1 MLTEPNIRLEGRF
14 RCREEPDVT
23 EPLSASLEDYL
34 EAVLHLE
41 DAKDSAHVKDIARRL
56 GVKMPSVTGALRS
69 LAEKELVNYRPYEA
83 VTLTRRGRE
92 IASEVSNRHSA
103 LTDFMREVL
112 GLEPTAAEEN
122 ACRIEHVVDDIVL
135 ERLAAYLDFA
145 RMCPLHAVNW
155 EGAFGRFCE
164 GSHANCE
171 QQLKQALERLGKKR
185 KGT

>member
-1 MLTEPNIRLEGRF
+1 
-14 RCREEPDVT
+14 VT

-34 EAVLHLE
+34 EAVFHLE
-41 DAKDSAHVKDIARRL
+41 EAKESAHVKDIAKRL

-92 IASEVSNRHSA
+92 IARDVSNRHTA
-103 LTDFMREVL
+103 LTDFLTEVL
-112 GLEPTAAEEN
+112 GLDEASAQEN

-145 RMCPLHAVNW
+145 RECPLCIANW
-155 EGAFGRFCE
+155 EGAFGRFCR
-164 GSHANCE
+164 GDRGDCE
-171 QQLKQALERLGKKR
+171 ERLRQALERHRQRR
-185 KGT
+185 KGKRN